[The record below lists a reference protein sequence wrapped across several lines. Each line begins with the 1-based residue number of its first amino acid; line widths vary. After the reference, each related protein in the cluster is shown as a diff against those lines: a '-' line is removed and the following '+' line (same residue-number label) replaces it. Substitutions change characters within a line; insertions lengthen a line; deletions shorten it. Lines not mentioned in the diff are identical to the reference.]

1 MKKTY
6 IILIILLIVTISLSS
21 LSSCN
26 DHHYNFD
33 ELIDS
38 TKQAFIVEVERTEYY
53 GDISINYLKEIE
65 GEDFDNL
72 LNDITT
78 FEYETSV
85 LLHPKNNSGLSIML
99 VCNTDRCDYAI
110 MGLHG
115 VEEFKDNKQIYL
127 FNATCNHDD
136 FNKILSKYYS
146 INDVILYD

>member
-6 IILIILLIVTISLSS
+6 IMLIILLIVTISLSS
-21 LSSCN
+21 CN
-26 DHHYNFD
+26 NYHYNFD

-65 GEDFDNL
+65 GEDFDNI

-78 FEYETSV
+78 LEYETSI
-85 LLHPKNNSGLSIML
+85 LLHPQNNSGLAIML

-110 MGLHG
+110 IGLRG
-115 VEEFKDNKQIYL
+115 VEEFKDNKQISL
-127 FNATCNHDD
+127 FNAKCNRDD
-136 FNKILSKYYS
+136 FNNILSKYYS

>member
-6 IILIILLIVTISLSS
+6 IMLIILLIVTISLSS
-21 LSSCN
+21 C
-26 DHHYNFD
+26 DYHYNFD

-65 GEDFDNL
+65 GEDFDNI

-78 FEYETSV
+78 LEYETPNM
-85 LLHPKNNSGLSIML
+85 LHPNNNTGLAIML
-99 VCNTDRCDYAI
+99 VCNTDRYDYAI
-110 MGLHG
+110 IGFHG
-115 VEEFKDNKQIYL
+115 VEEFKDNKQISL

-136 FNKILSKYYS
+136 FNNILSKYYS
-146 INDVILYD
+146 INDVIIYD